1 MCRPS
6 EAVRLLF
13 AACALAAGM
22 PASALT
28 LDRPG
33 ASVSIGSASESPS
46 VLEDLRRDAVLDF
59 EARSALARRL
69 LDRFESVGDKAA
81 LREALRW
88 IARDWDQQAL
98 LRGAPVNRVVVG
110 DCARPV
116 LQWYWL
122 CDGGD

>member
-1 MCRPS
+1 
-6 EAVRLLF
+6 
-13 AACALAAGM
+13 M
-22 PASALT
+22 PAPALT
-28 LDRPG
+28 VDRPD
-33 ASVSIGSASESPS
+33 ASVRIASASEPAS
-46 VLEDLRRDAVLDF
+46 VLDDLRSDAVLDL

-69 LDRFESVGDKAA
+69 LDRFETVGDKAA